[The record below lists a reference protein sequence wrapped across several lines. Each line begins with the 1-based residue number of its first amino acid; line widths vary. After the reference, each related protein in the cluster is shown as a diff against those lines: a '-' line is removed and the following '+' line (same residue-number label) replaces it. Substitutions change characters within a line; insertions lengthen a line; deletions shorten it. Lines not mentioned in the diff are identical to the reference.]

1 MEQCW
6 RSFPVAQNSIA
17 AVEQCRSSTG
27 EILEHGWSTLAVLV
41 SRPPNTVPIYCWT
54 FPSVYRIRGSPEY
67 CFNILLA
74 FSNRIFNRIRGS
86 VQFGAELEQA
96 CSNTRAGSLEHWSS
110 TAGILRLCYS
120 CSPAVLEENRSKTLI
135 IYGFETTN

>member
-1 MEQCW
+1 M
-6 RSFPVAQNSIA
+6 AQSSIA
-17 AVEQCRSSTG
+17 AEEQCRSSPG

-41 SRPPNTVPIYCWT
+41 SWPPNIVPIYCLT

-86 VQFGAELEQA
+86 A
-96 CSNTRAGSLEHWSS
+96 
-110 TAGILRLCYS
+110 
-120 CSPAVLEENRSKTLI
+120 
-135 IYGFETTN
+135 